1 MVSFAAFIP
10 VGWEEAS
17 AVNLTILHTND
28 EESSGVIPH
37 SPAID
42 YTPAVGDDPTVG
54 GFARL
59 ATEIYRI
66 RDAKALE
73 NEPVLTLS
81 AGDFLM
87 KSMFIW
93 LGGMGLTPEL
103 TLMQKMGY
111 DAVTLGNHEFD
122 WTSEYLASYLSA
134 AGYPEAAA
142 FTPIVASN
150 IVIPPGHPLEDMGIV
165 PYIVKEFPNALEVGI
180 FGIMGYDAIFVSP
193 LAAPVNF
200 SDPREAAAEM
210 VDVLTALEV
219 DLIVCLSHSGVS
231 EDMDMALA
239 APGIDVI
246 IGGHSEDALF
256 QLIMVGETII
266 VQAGNRAE
274 YLGQLELSI
283 SEDGVSI
290 RNYELIPINDSI
302 PADTSIKADIDS
314 KYIPKLNLMV
324 SSLTHGMFDEVL
336 DVVAESEFDLRALQ
350 PPLTETGL
358 GNLITDSMRAA
369 ISAEFAFEANG
380 LIEADVLIGSMPG
393 KEGLISLYA
402 LHAAVSLGIGPDE
415 FPGYPIAGFYLTAEE
430 IRRVCEIC
438 VTVSARMG
446 NSFFLQVSGL
456 RFEYNASLVDTFGA
470 VTKIEKYVGSG
481 PQNDSVFYETL
492 YENGEWAVDP
502 GETLYKVA
510 GNLYVT
516 FFLPYIAEEFPPLE
530 VVPKDQAA
538 NPIDPVDAI
547 VYQAGTELKVWQAVL
562 NYVVD
567 FPDMDADEIPDV
579 PPWYDGPMGRIICAR
594 LQGDLNGDG
603 IVDIFD
609 VVTVSIA
616 FGSEPGDPNWNQAAD
631 LNNDDVVDIY
641 DVVTVA
647 TNFGKTL

>member
-1 MVSFAAFIP
+1 MTFIP
-10 VGWEEAS
+10 VGGIEAS

-42 YTPAVGDDPTVG
+42 YTPAVGDDPSVG
-54 GFARL
+54 GYARL

-73 NEPVLTLS
+73 NELVLTLN

-87 KSMFIW
+87 KSMFTW

-122 WTSEYLASYLSA
+122 WSSEYLASYLSA
-134 AGYPEAAA
+134 AGYPDAAA
-142 FTPIVASN
+142 LTPIVASN
-150 IVIPPGHPLEDMGIV
+150 IIIPPGHPLEDVGIV
-165 PYIVKEFPNALEVGI
+165 RYIVKELPNALNVGI

-200 SDPREAAAEM
+200 SDPWETAAEM

-231 EDMDMALA
+231 EDMDMASA

-256 QLIMVGETII
+256 EAVIVGETII

-283 SEDGVSI
+283 SQDGVSI

-302 PADTSIKADIDS
+302 PADPSLKADIDS
-314 KYIPKLNLMV
+314 KYIPRLNLMV
-324 SSLTHGMFDEVL
+324 SSLTHGMFDEIL
-336 DVVAESEFDLRALQ
+336 DVVAESGFDLLQ

-358 GNLITDSMRAA
+358 GNLVADSMRAA
-369 ISAEFAFEANG
+369 GSADFAFEANG
-380 LIEADVLIGSMPG
+380 LIEADVLRGSMPG
-393 KEGLISLYA
+393 KEGLISLYG

-415 FPGYPIAGFYLTAEE
+415 FPGYPIASFRLTAEE
-430 IRRVCEIC
+430 IRRVCEIS
-438 VTVSARMG
+438 VAVSTLMG
-446 NSFFLQVSGL
+446 DSFFMQVSGL

-502 GETLYKVA
+502 GETLYKVV

-516 FFLPYIAEEFPPLE
+516 FFLPYIAEEFPSLE
-530 VVPKDQAA
+530 VVPKDQGG
-538 NPIDPVDAI
+538 NPIDPLDAI
-547 VYQAGTELKVWQAVL
+547 VYQAGTELKVWKAVL
-562 NYVVD
+562 DYVSN
-567 FPDMDADEIPDV
+567 FPDTDADEIPDV
-579 PPWYDGPMGRIICAR
+579 PPWYDGPMGRILGVR

-609 VVTVSIA
+609 VVTVATA
-616 FGSEPGDPNWNQAAD
+616 FGTKPGDEKWNPVAD
-631 LNNDDVVDIY
+631 LNNDSMVDIF
-641 DVVTVA
+641 DVVTV
-647 TNFGKTL
+647 TSNFGKGA